1 MKNKRFIGLGL
12 LLLTMAS
19 LSFSTKTTTVV
30 SAEETLNP
38 VNIYFFHVDGCS
50 HCADEAVYLEQ
61 LVEEKT
67 NVTIVSY
74 NIADSESYT
83 LLNEAADAFGET
95 TVLTPFTVLGGKHYV
110 GFNDAV
116 EASILKNVTKY
127 SANDYIDVMAKI
139 IAGEPLLESD
149 FDTSSDYVFTLP
161 WIGEVDIRGV
171 SIFLIAIVLGFVDG
185 VNPCAMWVLIFL
197 ISMLIATD
205 NKKRVWILGGSF
217 LLTSAIFY
225 FFVMI
230 AWLKTVEF
238 VAAATVF
245 QIIIGS
251 FALLAGAFNLYSFV
265 KAKVKKEDGCEVT
278 DVKQKKR
285 LVDRIRS
292 IASANRFAIALI
304 GVMGLAVIVNL
315 IELACS
321 TGLPVLFMQ
330 ILALNGITG
339 GAAIFYILIYILFF
353 LIDDII
359 VFSISVLTFKVS
371 PLSAKIGK
379 YSHLIG
385 GILMLIIG
393 ILMIFFPSIL
403 RFAF

>member
-1 MKNKRFIGLGL
+1 MRNKRFLGLGL
-12 LLLTMAS
+12 LLLTVA
-19 LSFSTKTTTVV
+19 SFSFSGKAATAVQ
-30 SAEETLNP
+30 AEETLNP

-50 HCADEAVYLEQ
+50 HCAAEAVYLDE
-61 LVEEKT
+61 LVAEKT
-67 NVTIVSY
+67 NVSIVSY

-83 LLNEAADAFGET
+83 LLTEAAEAFDES

-110 GFNDAV
+110 GFNDTV
-116 EASILKNVTKY
+116 EASILKNVNKY
-127 SANDYIDVMAKI
+127 SANDYVDVMAKI
-139 IAGEPLLESD
+139 INGEPLLASD

-161 WIGEVDIRGV
+161 IIGEIDIRDV
-171 SIFLIAIVLGFVDG
+171 SVFLVAMVLGFVDG

-205 NKKRVWILGGSF
+205 NKKRVWILGESF
-217 LLTSAIFY
+217 LLTSAMFY

-245 QIIIGS
+245 QIIIGV
-251 FALLAGAFNLYSFV
+251 FALLAGGFNLYSFI

-278 DVKQKKR
+278 GDQQKKR
-285 LVDRIRS
+285 LVERIRS
-292 IASANRFAIALI
+292 IASANRFPIALI
-304 GVMGLAVIVNL
+304 GVIALAVIVNL

-330 ILALNGITG
+330 ILAMNGIAG
-339 GAAIFYILIYILFF
+339 GSAVFYILVYILFF
-353 LIDDII
+353 LIDDIFI
-359 VFSISVLTFKVS
+359 FAISVLTFKVS
-371 PLSAKIGK
+371 PLSAKFSK
-379 YSHLIG
+379 YSHLVG
-385 GILMLIIG
+385 GILMLLIG
-393 ILMIFFPSIL
+393 ILMIFFPSVL